1 VKNPIDTILDIYQ
14 RLDRSG
20 VTNWP
25 LLAAALSFY
34 TALAVVPVL
43 AICFALAKSMGLEE
57 ALNRALVENFSS
69 QEAMLTTLTSFAEN
83 LINNFS
89 GSLLVFSALA
99 FIFWSVYGLLW
110 QLEINFS
117 RIFGY
122 LSDRLPLHRA
132 MDYLTIM
139 LVIPIFLIAAGS
151 SNIFIES
158 LSLSNSKVAM
168 ALRLKPL
175 TSVIIAVFPV
185 FIWWMVLAWTYSYFS
200 RGIVRWKERLIGGL
214 TTGLVFQLFQKFYL
228 KTIISITSYNAVYG
242 SFAIVPFFMVWLY
255 ISWLIV
261 LFGGE
266 FTRRL
271 TDFFLTRQP
280 ILSILEPLD
289 IGRLKQLSFRV
300 VDLIVESYKENGG
313 AKRMGL
319 ITIASRLKEPTPYV
333 GKVLNCLQKCGVLTR
348 MATAETEFGPT
359 FLPSKDPQSL
369 TPEFIDRSLET
380 LNQL

>member
-1 VKNPIDTILDIYQ
+1 MTNPIDKIVEIYN

-43 AICFALAKSMGLEE
+43 AICFALAKTLGLEA
-57 ALNRALVENFSS
+57 ALNRALVENFSG
-69 QEAMLTTLTSFAEN
+69 QEAMLNTLTEFAEN
-83 LINNFS
+83 LISNFS

-117 RIFGY
+117 KIFGY
-122 LSDRLPLHRA
+122 LSDRQPLHRA
-132 MDYLTIM
+132 ADYLTIM

-158 LSLSNSKVAM
+158 IAFSNSKI
-168 ALRLKPL
+168 ALALKLKPL
-175 TSVIIAVFPV
+175 TSILIKVFPV
-185 FIWWMVLAWTYSYFS
+185 IIWWMVLAWTYAYFS
-200 RGIVRWKERLIGGL
+200 RGIVRWRERAIGGL
-214 TTGLVFQLFQKFYL
+214 ATGLIFQLFQKFYL

-255 ISWLIV
+255 ISWIIV
-261 LFGGE
+261 IFGGE

-280 ILSILEPLD
+280 ILSILAPLD
-289 IGRLKQLSFRV
+289 IADLKKLAV
-300 VDLIVESYKENGG
+300 KVMALILESYKETGG
-313 AKRMGL
+313 ARKMGL
-319 ITIASRLKEPTPYV
+319 LTIASKLNEPTPYV
-333 GKVLNCLQKCGVLTR
+333 GKTLNCLQKCGILTR
-348 MATAETEFGPT
+348 IATAETDYGPT
-359 FLPSKDPQSL
+359 FLPSVDPELLTKESISQSL
-369 TPEFIDRSLET
+369 ESLD
-380 LNQL
+380 QL